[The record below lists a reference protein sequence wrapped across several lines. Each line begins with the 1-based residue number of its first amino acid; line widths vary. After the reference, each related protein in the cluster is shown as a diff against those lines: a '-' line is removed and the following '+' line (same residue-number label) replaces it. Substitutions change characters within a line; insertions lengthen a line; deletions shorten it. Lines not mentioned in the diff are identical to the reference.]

1 MDDIGAIGYACGA
14 GVFLTLSLILMTGQR
29 NRPHKS
35 ALMLAS
41 LVSAVWMG
49 ATAWSAFSHQSP
61 LMSYL
66 LEPLRDLALLAF
78 IVRMLSAAYTVPA
91 EARSY
96 FRRTFSVMAS
106 FSLLLI
112 TLVAYQVTSAHPV
125 ATAGGI
131 DILLSGFL
139 MMSIAGLVLIEQLI
153 RNARAESR
161 RSVKYLCMGLGAVFA
176 YDFYL
181 YSNALLFQ
189 GVDPALWNARG
200 FINALVVPVIGIAAV
215 RDPQWSLDI
224 FVSRRVVFHTAALL
238 GAGIYLLAMGGG
250 GYVLRQ
256 YGGTWGTVAQ
266 VIFLFGAIVMLSILL
281 FSAQLRATLRVL
293 INKHFFQYKFE
304 YREEWL
310 RFIHT
315 LTTEE
320 PNEQLREQTI
330 KAIADIMRCPG
341 GMLWVYRDTHRFE
354 LAATWQMPGPEGGCH
369 LDADSSLVR
378 YLRDEEWVINC
389 DEYRLSPQVYKDLV
403 LPDWFA
409 AIGTAWLITP
419 LVFHERLLGLVVLAR
434 PPVVQSLNWE
444 DYDLLRIVGRQ
455 SAAHLAQ
462 LDAAQALSQAQQFE
476 ACNRLS
482 AYVMHDLKNLIAQL
496 SLVVSNAARHKSNPQ
511 FMEDTIQTVEHSVT
525 KMNRLLAQLRSG
537 QDPAEKQQVD
547 VDVCDML
554 EEVIKTMSA
563 GAPIPSLDC
572 QATGLLVKADRDRL
586 AAVVGHVIRNA
597 QDATPAEG
605 WITVR
610 LFKQN
615 DQAVIEVQDNGS
627 GMDEA
632 FISDGLFKPF
642 TSTKGNSGMGIG
654 AYETRELIHKLGGG
668 VEVISRVAEGTTFRM
683 RIPISAET
691 KNSVKSAD
699 NTNNGK
705 AHDERFEEA
714 ARC

>member
-1 MDDIGAIGYACGA
+1 MDDIGAISYACGA

-49 ATAWSAFSHQSP
+49 ATAWSAFYHQSP
-61 LMSYL
+61 LISYL
-66 LEPLRDLALLAF
+66 LEPLRDLGLLAF
-78 IVRMLSAAYTVPA
+78 IVRMLSAAYTAPA
-91 EARSY
+91 EASSY

-112 TLVAYQVTSAHPV
+112 TLVAYQATSVHPV

-131 DILLSGFL
+131 NILLSGFL
-139 MMSIAGLVLIEQLI
+139 IMSIAGLVLIEQLI

-161 RSVKYLCMGLGAVFA
+161 RSVKYLCMGLGALFA

-189 GVDPALWNARG
+189 GVDPALWTARG

-238 GAGIYLLAMGGG
+238 GAGIYLLAMGAG
-250 GYVLRQ
+250 GYVLRE

-293 INKHFFQYKFE
+293 INKHFFHYKFE

-341 GMLWVYRDTHRFE
+341 GMLWLYRDTHRFE
-354 LAATWQMPGPEGGCH
+354 LAATWQMPGPEAVCH

-403 LPDWFA
+403 LPDWLA
-409 AIGTAWLITP
+409 AIGAAWLITP

-525 KMNRLLAQLRSG
+525 KMNRLLAHLRSG

-547 VDVCDML
+547 VVVCDML

-563 GAPIPSLDC
+563 GAPTPSLDC
-572 QATGLLVKADRDRL
+572 QATGLLVKGDRDRL

-632 FISDGLFKPF
+632 FIRDGLFKPF

-654 AYETRELIHKLGGG
+654 AYETRELIHKLGGQ

-683 RIPISAET
+683 RIPISAEI